1 MLMRTTAAVFALGL
15 VSVAAPGHAR
25 ADDLCKPGHV
35 LDSGHGVCYDP
46 ATAYRPNVPQ
56 QQPVFGS
63 SAAAEAKPQDQA
75 GASAAPA
82 QTSQSSSGGIFG
94 WLGDQARFCR
104 FGDRQVGNGDAA
116 YCVDRGGKTY
126 PAGK

>member
-1 MLMRTTAAVFALGL
+1 MLSRTAAAVFALSL
-15 VSVAAPGHAR
+15 MVVAAPGHAR

-56 QQPVFGS
+56 QQPIFGS
-63 SAAAEAKPQDQA
+63 SAPADAKSQPQA
-75 GASAAPA
+75 GAPA
-82 QTSQSSSGGIFG
+82 QASKTSDGGIFG

-104 FGDRQVGNGDAA
+104 FGDRQVGSGDAA
-116 YCVDRGGKTY
+116 YCVDRAGKTY